1 MSSSVLT
8 EVTGDVTTITINRPE
23 SLNALNE
30 ETFQSIG
37 AAVTEAAE
45 NSRALILTGSERA
58 FSSGADLQGGVAERE
73 GIDLAGANAIIASI
87 LDLSIPT
94 IAAVSGPAAGIGCSL
109 ALACD
114 YLVMSEKSYLML
126 PFTKIG
132 LMPDGGST
140 ALVAASAGRHRALR
154 LALTGEKLQAADALD
169 WGLASEVVPAGSHL
183 TRAEEVAAVFAQGP
197 TLALTASKR
206 AINRASLTA
215 LESSFGREVEGQDAL
230 RASADFAEGV
240 AAFLD
245 KRSPDFTGQ

>member
-1 MSSSVLT
+1 MSTSVLT
-8 EVTGDVTTITINRPE
+8 EVSGDVTTVTINRPE

-30 ETFQSIG
+30 ETFQAIG
-37 AAVTEAAE
+37 TAVTEAAAK
-45 NSRALILTGSERA
+45 SRAIILTGSERS
-58 FSSGADLQGGVAERE
+58 FSSGADLQGGVAKRE
-73 GIDLAGANAIIASI
+73 GIDLAGANKIIAAI
-87 LDLSIPT
+87 LDLPIPT

-169 WGLASEVVPAGSHL
+169 WGLASEVVPGGSHL
-183 TRAEEVAAVFAQGP
+183 ERAGEVAAVFAQGP
-197 TLALTASKR
+197 TRALAASKR
-206 AINRASLTA
+206 AINRASLA
-215 LESSFGREVEGQDAL
+215 ELDASFAREVEGQDAL
-230 RASADFAEGV
+230 RASNDFAEGV

-245 KRSPDFTGQ
+245 KRAPGFTGE

>member
-1 MSSSVLT
+1 MSTSVLT
-8 EVTGDVTTITINRPE
+8 DVTDDVTTITINRPE

-30 ETFQSIG
+30 QTFQAIG
-37 AAVTEAAE
+37 AAVNEAAA

-58 FSSGADLQGGVAERE
+58 FSSGADLQGGADKRE
-73 GIDLAGANAIIASI
+73 GIDLTGANAIIAAI
-87 LDLSIPT
+87 LDLPIPS

-132 LMPDGGST
+132 LMPDGGAT

-154 LALTGEKLQAADALD
+154 MALTGEKLQAADAYD
-169 WGLASEVVPAGSHL
+169 WGLASEVVAAGNHL
-183 TRAEEVAAVFAQGP
+183 ARAEDVAAVFAQGP
-197 TLALTASKR
+197 PQALAASKR
-206 AINRASLTA
+206 AINRASLPELDA
-215 LESSFGREVEGQDAL
+215 SFGREVKDQDAL
-230 RASADFAEGV
+230 RASRDFAEGV

-245 KRSPDFTGQ
+245 KRSPVFTGE

>member
-1 MSSSVLT
+1 MSTSVLT
-8 EVTGDVTTITINRPE
+8 EVSGDVTTVTINRPE

-30 ETFQSIG
+30 EAFQAIG
-37 AAVTEAAE
+37 AAVTEAAA
-45 NSRALILTGSERA
+45 NSRAIILTGNERS
-58 FSSGADLQGGVAERE
+58 FSSGADLQGGVAKRE
-73 GIDLAGANAIIASI
+73 SIDLAGANRIIAAI
-87 LDLSIPT
+87 LDLPIPT

-114 YLVMSEKSYLML
+114 YLMMSEKSYLML

-183 TRAEEVAAVFAQGP
+183 ERAGEVAAIFAQGP
-197 TLALTASKR
+197 TRALAASKR
-206 AINRASLTA
+206 AINRASLA
-215 LESSFGREVEGQDAL
+215 ELDASFAREVEGQDAL
-230 RASADFAEGV
+230 RASNDFAEGV

-245 KRSPDFTGQ
+245 KRAPGFTGE

>member
-1 MSSSVLT
+1 LSTSVLT
-8 EVTGDVTTITINRPE
+8 EVSGDVTTVTINRPE

-30 ETFQSIG
+30 STFEAIG
-37 AAVTEAAE
+37 KAVTEAAA
-45 NSRALILTGSERA
+45 NSRALILTGNERS
-58 FSSGADLQGGVAERE
+58 FSSGADLQGGLERQD
-73 GIDLAGANAIIASI
+73 GIDLDGANRIIASI
-87 LDLSIPT
+87 LDLPIPT

-154 LALTGEKLQAADALD
+154 MALTGEKLQAADALD

-183 TRAEEVAAVFAQGP
+183 ARAEEVAAVFAQGP
-197 TLALTASKR
+197 TRALTASKR
-206 AINRASLTA
+206 AINRASLA
-215 LESSFGREVEGQDAL
+215 EIDSSFGREVEGQDAL
-230 RASADFAEGV
+230 RASKDFAEGV
-240 AAFLD
+240 AAFLE
-245 KRSPDFTGQ
+245 KRAPGFTGE